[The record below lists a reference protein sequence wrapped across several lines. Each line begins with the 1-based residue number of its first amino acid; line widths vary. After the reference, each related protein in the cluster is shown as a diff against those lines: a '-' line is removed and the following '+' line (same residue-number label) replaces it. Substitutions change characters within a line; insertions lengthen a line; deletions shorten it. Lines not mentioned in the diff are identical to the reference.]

1 MNGEKVLFFPLLAVV
16 EQHFVLIPLLLSE
29 HSPFPQV
36 HYCMCCQCC
45 WDLSKTS
52 GRLSLQ

>member
-36 HYCMCCQCC
+36 HYCVCCQYC